1 MSGLLSFKTFTI
13 GLALSASAF
22 AQSPLPEPPALP
34 GEAGSPPMLMGSA
47 SAQLPVVTQSSRIR
61 AFNAG
66 PEGEVHS
73 LYLRNGSVVDV
84 SPDLS
89 RQLSAATHKG
99 ARITVTGAQAKV
111 NGQLTITASRI
122 TIDSRSFLSQPP
134 RGQSGP
140 MNVAVPPQHGPDRGL
155 RRRGPGPSQVA
166 AVRMPPL
173 PAGPDAPPPP
183 PRTSAPTPPT
193 CGDRPLGPPADQ
205 APSPSIAA
213 PAPAGPTTPQPA
225 LPQPNR

>member
-1 MSGLLSFKTFTI
+1 MTGLLSFKTFTI
-13 GLALSASAF
+13 RLALSASAF
-22 AQSPLPEPPALP
+22 AQSPSPGPPSLP
-34 GEAGSPPMLMGSA
+34 GAAGSPPMLMGSA

-122 TIDSRSFLSQPP
+122 TIDSHSFLSQPP

-155 RRRGPGPSQVA
+155 RPRGPGPSQVA
-166 AVRMPPL
+166 AGRMPPL

-183 PRTSAPTPPT
+183 PRPSAPTPPP
-193 CGDRPLGPPADQ
+193 CGDRPLGPAADQ
-205 APSPSIAA
+205 APLPSIVA
-213 PAPAGPTTPQPA
+213 PAPAGPTTPQPP
-225 LPQPNR
+225 LPQPNL